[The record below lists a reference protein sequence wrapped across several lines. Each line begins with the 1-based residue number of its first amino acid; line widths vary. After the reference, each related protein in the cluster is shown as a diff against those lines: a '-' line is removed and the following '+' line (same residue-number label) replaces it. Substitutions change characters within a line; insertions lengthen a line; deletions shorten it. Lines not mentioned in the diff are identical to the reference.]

1 MGDGM
6 NIFERFC
13 VALFIA
19 GVALTSACSSNIVR
33 PDDPN
38 FAPVSQ
44 ERLIPEPPQGGS
56 LYQANY
62 GISLFDDHKAYRV
75 GDIITVTLNES
86 TASSKSAD
94 TTVTKDTDISLA
106 NPTLFG
112 RNVSGHGYGLGLGIE
127 SENEFV
133 GSGLSDQSNS
143 LEGNITVTIVDVL
156 PNGVL
161 KIRGEKWITLNQGEE
176 YIRISGLVRTEDIS
190 ANNQVSSMRIADA
203 RISYGGVGTLADSNR
218 QGILSQFFNS
228 RWWPF

>member
-1 MGDGM
+1 M
-6 NIFERFC
+6 NGLKRYYVVLS
-13 VALFIA
+13 VAILVLI
-19 GVALTSACSSNIVR
+19 SACNSNPVK
-33 PDDPN
+33 PNDPN

-44 ERLIPEPPQGGS
+44 DRLIPAPAQDGS
-56 LYQANY
+56 LYQKNY

-75 GDIITVTLNES
+75 GDIITVSLDENTE
-86 TASSKSAD
+86 SSKSAD

-112 RNVSGHGYGLGLGIE
+112 RTASGRYGLGIGVE
-127 SENEFV
+127 SENDFS
-133 GSGLSDQSNS
+133 GSSLSGQSNS
-143 LEGNITVTIVDVL
+143 LVGNITVTIVDVL

-176 YIRISGLVRTEDIS
+176 YIRISGMVRTEDIS
-190 ANNQVSSMRIADA
+190 ANNQVSSMRIANS

-218 QGILSQFFNS
+218 QGVLSQFFNS